1 MVLFERRIAEPLLRH
16 VVGGILRAERTEQA
30 RTLLDVA
37 LTAQVSTAY
46 LSEVERGRKEAS
58 SEVLAA
64 ICRALGMR
72 VVDLLAR
79 GQEEFDAEASRVAG
93 VERRTLTSQS
103 RAGRE
108 RIALGT
114 ARGRRRSRRAPCSWR
129 PDPPRSLTRPDP
141 QPDRAPARP
150 EHLTAVSAVGELD
163 HSTEAICPF
172 RRALDVRRWCAG

>member
-1 MVLFERRIAEPLLRH
+1 MAAAGQVVLVGRRTVEPLLRH

-37 LTAQVSTAY
+37 LAAQVSTAY

-79 GQEEFDAEASRVAG
+79 GQDEFAAEDTRRAG
-93 VERRTLTSQS
+93 GERRTLTSRP
-103 RAGRE
+103 RAVSE
-108 RIALGT
+108 LHPLDT
-114 ARGRRRSRRAPCSWR
+114 ARRRSSPQRSAAP
-129 PDPPRSLTRPDP
+129 
-141 QPDRAPARP
+141 
-150 EHLTAVSAVGELD
+150 SATVLLL
-163 HSTEAICPF
+163 A
-172 RRALDVRRWCAG
+172 A

>member
-1 MVLFERRIAEPLLRH
+1 MAAAGQVVLFERRTSEPLLRH

-64 ICRALGMR
+64 ICRALGLR

-79 GQEEFDAEASRVAG
+79 SQDEFDAEAARRAG
-93 VERRTLTSQS
+93 AERRSLTSQP
-103 RAGRE
+103 RGVRE
-108 RIALGT
+108 LHVLA
-114 ARGRRRSRRAPCSWR
+114 AS
-129 PDPPRSLTRPDP
+129 PRS
-141 QPDRAPARP
+141 ARP
-150 EHLTAVSAVGELD
+150 SRSVTGGTPTMTVLLLAA
-163 HSTEAICPF
+163 
-172 RRALDVRRWCAG
+172 